1 MFMQKYVKMKRLLVF
16 ASIISCFSV
25 MLLSCASIIT
35 HKDTSEQTT
44 PHIIM
49 TTPSSTVVT
58 TVVTT
63 PTWSTQTGNHV
74 INSHSGDVISN
85 IYEKTLKDKGGNSI
99 ISLKILSP
107 RVDFYDNNSLE
118 ATVNANLLY
127 VFNELE
133 NTVNAICNRYELADA
148 SSFLSTPSIYV
159 DYSLECFTQEV
170 MSLKFCITE
179 TDNNANVYKSVVCY
193 NIDLTTGSIINPT
206 TVFASKELTDISKF
220 ISEKLTANGYTLY
233 EDAQKLIEQ
242 YFRNKWFIKSN
253 TFNLCFDPGEIAAI
267 SEGTIEISVDV
278 QQIANLLSDYGSVL
292 FTVSYENN

>member
-44 PHIIM
+44 TPIIM
-49 TTPSSTVVT
+49 TTPNSTVVT

-74 INSHSGDVISN
+74 INSHSGDVNTI
-85 IYEKTLKDKGGNSI
+85 IYEKTLKDKKGSNLISI
-99 ISLKILSP
+99 KIIRP
-107 RVDFYDNNSLE
+107 EVVFYDNVSL
-118 ATVNANLLY
+118 ASTVNANLLY

-133 NTVNAICNRYELADA
+133 NTVNTICNRYELADT
-148 SSFLSTPSIYV
+148 SSFLSTPFVYV
-159 DYSLECFTQEV
+159 DYSLECFTQEI

-206 TVFASKELTDISKF
+206 TVFASKELTEISKF
-220 ISEKLTANGYTLY
+220 ISEKLTATGYTLY
-233 EDAQKLIEQ
+233 DNSQKLIEQ
-242 YFRNKWFIKSN
+242 YFSNKWFIKSN
-253 TFNLCFDPGEIAAI
+253 TFTLCFDPGEIAAI
-267 SEGTIEISVDV
+267 SEGTVEISVDV
-278 QQIANLLSDYGSVL
+278 QQISDLLSDYGAAL